1 MRLDWHLPA
10 IARIFPILHDHPAA
24 QSYIGL
30 AAAITGAVFLDFA
43 LELFIDLFLL
53 PMVIWDL
60 ASRGRVPVTLWRT
73 GADCCSATPDDAR
86 RDPRVAR
93 FCRLGGEPAPPLIT

>member
-60 ASRGRVPVTLWRT
+60 ASRGRGGLALIAAQPLRMML
-73 GADCCSATPDDAR
+73 GATPAWLAFAGWAVSLL
-86 RDPRVAR
+86 PR
-93 FCRLGGEPAPPLIT
+93 